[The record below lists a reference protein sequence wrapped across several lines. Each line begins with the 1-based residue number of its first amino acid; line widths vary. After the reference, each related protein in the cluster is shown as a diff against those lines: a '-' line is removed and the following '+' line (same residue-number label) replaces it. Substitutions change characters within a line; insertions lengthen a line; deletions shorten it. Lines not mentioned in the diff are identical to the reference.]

1 MKKILLSLIFVTVF
15 PSASVYAAGK
25 VYYASPAG
33 AGDGLSYEK
42 PCSFTFGINK
52 ISSGDTLYLLGGQYD
67 LSARVNVGK
76 GKSGTSSKRTVIAGY
91 PGEKAILDYRKQP
104 YGSEV
109 SGTNNIGLCLSE
121 GGVYFHLKD
130 FTIRYA
136 GKNGLLNYA
145 SYCIVE
151 NLEVYGCGDSG
162 IQHKT
167 GGGNTIKNCDSHHNF
182 DYKNGG
188 MESPNYGD
196 NADGFGDKQYENSEP
211 NTYIGC
217 RSWANGDDGWD
228 FFQRVGNTVMENC
241 ICYDNG
247 PKEYDMYDHP
257 RYEVYKEWFAQ
268 FTEQELT
275 SYPCYGNGNGFKL
288 GGKNTEHNVTLVNCL
303 AVANPSKGFDQNN
316 NAGTMKI
323 YNCTAY
329 KNNRDYG
336 FSNKSYGS
344 LIIRNCISYRSESS
358 NALSC
363 KSVDAKNNTWNLG
376 ITCSDA
382 DFVGLDVTE
391 AIAARNEDGSLPE
404 TSLLHL
410 SSGSRL
416 IDAGIDCGYPYEGM
430 APDLGCYES
439 SFSSGVTT
447 EEKEERDVRVV
458 VDRSSVRVLGAE
470 ESVRM
475 QLYSISGQC
484 IADVHGDRLSTASV
498 STGRYIVRVIG
509 AQGQVIVTQ
518 KILVN

>member
-33 AGDGLSYEK
+33 AGDGSSYEK
-42 PCSFTFGINK
+42 PCSFTSGINK

-109 SGTNNIGLCLSE
+109 SG
-121 GGVYFHLKD
+121 KD

-188 MESPNYGD
+188 MESPNYGE
-196 NADGFGDKQYENSEP
+196 NADGFADKQYENSEP

-257 RYEVYKEWFAQ
+257 RYEVDKEWFDQ

-458 VDRSSVRVLGAE
+458 VDRSSVKVLGAE

>member
-1 MKKILLSLIFVTVF
+1 
-15 PSASVYAAGK
+15 
-25 VYYASPAG
+25 
-33 AGDGLSYEK
+33 
-42 PCSFTFGINK
+42 
-52 ISSGDTLYLLGGQYD
+52 
-67 LSARVNVGK
+67 
-76 GKSGTSSKRTVIAGY
+76 
-91 PGEKAILDYRKQP
+91 
-104 YGSEV
+104 
-109 SGTNNIGLCLSE
+109 
-121 GGVYFHLKD
+121 
-130 FTIRYA
+130 
-136 GKNGLLNYA
+136 
-145 SYCIVE
+145 
-151 NLEVYGCGDSG
+151 
-162 IQHKT
+162 
-167 GGGNTIKNCDSHHNF
+167 
-182 DYKNGG
+182 
-188 MESPNYGD
+188 
-196 NADGFGDKQYENSEP
+196 
-211 NTYIGC
+211 
-217 RSWANGDDGWD
+217 
-228 FFQRVGNTVMENC
+228 MENC

-257 RYEVYKEWFAQ
+257 RYEVDKEWFDQ

-288 GGKNTEHNVTLVNCL
+288 GGKNTEHNVTLINCL

-382 DFVGLDVTE
+382 DFVSLDVTE
-391 AIAARNEDGSLPE
+391 AIATRNEDGSLPE

-458 VDRSSVRVLGAE
+458 VDRSSVKVLGAE